1 MSSKD
6 SEESRTMHTKS
17 HNVEIMMD
25 NETYDVIKELL
36 KSLLQGYQER
46 LEEKMRGSEFIFYSV
61 DLLHYQ
67 LQKISLRRGVS
78 YVDSS

>member
-6 SEESRTMHTKS
+6 SGESCTMHNKS

-25 NETYDVIKELL
+25 NDTDDVIKELL
-36 KSLLQGYQER
+36 KSLLQRYQER
-46 LEEKMRGSEFIFYSV
+46 LEEKMRESEFTFYSV

-78 YVDSS
+78 YVDSP

>member
-25 NETYDVIKELL
+25 NETDDVIKELL

>member
-1 MSSKD
+1 
-6 SEESRTMHTKS
+6 MHNKS

-25 NETYDVIKELL
+25 NETDDVIKELL
-36 KSLLQGYQER
+36 KSLLQRYQER
-46 LEEKMRGSEFIFYSV
+46 LEKKMRESEFIFYSV

-78 YVDSS
+78 YVDSP

>member
-6 SEESRTMHTKS
+6 SEESRTMHNKS

-25 NETYDVIKELL
+25 NETDDVIKELL
-36 KSLLQGYQER
+36 KSLLQRYQER
-46 LEEKMRGSEFIFYSV
+46 LEEKMRESEFIFYSV

-67 LQKISLRRGVS
+67 LQKISLRRGAS
-78 YVDSS
+78 YVDSP